1 MSLMCLRVIKVN
13 AMEEAELELGLET
26 CIETTY
32 LGGGEGRK
40 YSA

>member
-1 MSLMCLRVIKVN
+1 
-13 AMEEAELELGLET
+13 MEEAGLELGFET